1 MTDKIIEKF
10 RYEFG
15 DNQPDIE
22 EFIRKEFEE
31 VVWKYSAE
39 NEKALEGQEKQ
50 HRKFQKALGE
60 DFRTACEEM
69 RLGEDKVRRII
80 RSNIRL
86 VHYKKFDKP
95 AVKIRG
101 YGKASE
107 QICQLQEGRGE

>member
-31 VVWKYSAE
+31 AELEKYNYAT
-39 NEKALEGQEKQ
+39 KKLEEQEKG
-50 HRKFQKALGE
+50 L
-60 DFRTACEEM
+60 

-80 RSNIRL
+80 RSNIKL
-86 VHYKKFDKP
+86 VHYKKFNKIP

-107 QICQLQEGRGE
+107 QICQLQEGRGD